1 MRSKEYLKDMGKGK
15 WMIGAF
21 ALICTLS
28 IGSLSFSALPILQR
42 TVAEQGMARGV
53 MVRCM
58 AEIKAQA
65 TISQWNRGTLLRMRG
80 FVPEPGDIPAAS
92 VEALILS
99 LCDNLERH
107 MPDAPEGHR
116 WIMLSCLFLAFVA
129 WEPMHPREV
138 VHHRNTV
145 IMGRQHWFCPVRE
158 DSAER
163 LCRFCVCKTESR

>member
-1 MRSKEYLKDMGKGK
+1 MR
-15 WMIGAF
+15 
-21 ALICTLS
+21 ALFGEL
-28 IGSLSFSALPILQR
+28 
-42 TVAEQGMARGV
+42 EQGKVVQKGVCAKMARGV

-92 VEALILS
+92 VEALISS

-158 DSAER
+158 DPPKACAGFVYARRRADEK
-163 LCRFCVCKTESR
+163 VCKGLDLLQPFVNA